1 MIRYYCL
8 GVSILFWA
16 IVANGLA
23 QGLGLKTWYDFLGLL
38 LDKKEQDFG
47 VSLWDGL
54 WLFGAYPLL
63 LGASAVLG
71 EWMYKY
77 FQNI

>member
-1 MIRYYCL
+1 MIRFYIL
-8 GVSILFWA
+8 GVSILFCA

-38 LDKKEQDFG
+38 VDKKVQG
-47 VSLWDGL
+47 LGLSLWDGL
-54 WLFGAYPLL
+54 WLFLAYPLI
-63 LGASAVLG
+63 LGASAFLG
-71 EWMYKY
+71 EWMFKY